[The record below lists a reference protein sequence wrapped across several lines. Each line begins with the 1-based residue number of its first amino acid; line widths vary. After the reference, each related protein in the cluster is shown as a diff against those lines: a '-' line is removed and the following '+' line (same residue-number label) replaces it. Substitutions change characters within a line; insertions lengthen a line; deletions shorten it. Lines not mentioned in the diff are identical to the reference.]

1 MLSDRVARLGL
12 IAGMAGLA
20 ALASAPAALARPKP
34 PPVVEAPPPPPP
46 MPEVSMAH
54 KFVTAA
60 GAYDDYMRQAASIT
74 PAALTDAGNVGQA
87 LRAGSAYEPV
97 QLRVGMVSY
106 GAIAALTDGAF
117 VADVRRAGAT
127 PEDRYALETKIFAN
141 PRFALSFADGARAA
155 GIAKQAMMSGGLRLY
170 DAGNAIR
177 LAAYSIQHQPWS
189 LQPVPD
195 LGTRTD
201 AIKRLSTSQ
210 RPTPGAETE
219 TLDLMVAGETPN
231 GVALESAAGRRTDLI
246 VRAVALAALASI
258 GQATD
263 QDAPRLGWLTDDYYL
278 DHCLAE
284 AKLALFECL
293 AVARPNYEDVFCL
306 GQHAMKDTG
315 ACVVIGSG
323 GAVPLDIDVRP
334 LVVPPA
340 RMHRAPARHRRG
352 RRT

>member
-1 MLSDRVARLGL
+1 MQFDRVARLAL
-12 IAGMAGLA
+12 IGGMAGLA

-46 MPEVSMAH
+46 MPEVSLARR
-54 KFVTAA
+54 FVAAA

-74 PAALTDAGNVGQA
+74 PAALSDAGNVGQA
-87 LRAGSAYEPV
+87 LRAGAAYEPA
-97 QLRVGMVSY
+97 QLRIGMVSY
-106 GAIAALTDGAF
+106 GAIAALTDSAF

-127 PEDRYALETKIFAN
+127 PEGRYALLAKIFSN
-141 PRFALSFADGARAA
+141 PKVVLEFADGARAA
-155 GIAKQAMMSGGLRLY
+155 AIAKQAMMSGGLRLY
-170 DAGNAIR
+170 DAGNAVR

-195 LGTRTD
+195 LSTRGD
-201 AIKRLSTSQ
+201 AIKRLSNSP
-210 RPTPGAETE
+210 RPTPGSETQ
-219 TLDLMVAGETPN
+219 TLDLMIAGETPN
-231 GVALESAAGRRTDLI
+231 GAGLEAATGRRTDLV

-263 QDAPRLGWLTDDYYL
+263 EDAPRLGWLTDDYYV

-284 AKLALFECL
+284 AKLLLFECL

-315 ACVVIGSG
+315 ACVTIGAG
-323 GAVPLDIDVRP
+323 GAVPIDIDVRP
-334 LVVPPA
+334 LAVPPA
-340 RMHRAPARHRRG
+340 RTHHAPASQRRA
-352 RRT
+352 RRR